1 MFGFLAQVSVSPNT
15 GALPGGPQLQQVVD
29 GLAAFA
35 LIGSVAG
42 LIIAAVVWAFGAHS
56 QNPHHAHVGKRGVMF
71 AAGAAAVIGA
81 SAALVNFMV
90 RLGGQVH

>member
-1 MFGFLAQVSVSPNT
+1 MLHVLAQVTVNPNAQ
-15 GALPGGPQLQQVVD
+15 ALPGGQQLTQVVN

-35 LIGSVAG
+35 LIGAVAG

-56 QNPHHAHVGKRGVMF
+56 QNPHHAQVGKRGVLF
-71 AAGAAAVIGA
+71 AAGAAGIIGA

-90 RLGGQVH
+90 NLGGQVH